1 MESADLLNI
10 SNWLKRWTTKQ
21 RPIFFWG
28 GEMIWKMVQ
37 VQEMWFFFPGF
48 FLLAF
53 FLKKTRLPWENK
65 HKKKGTIT
73 EPRKSNACEDAAVCI
88 SSILPARTTSR
99 NYSSNPLGSL
109 HAHPLS
115 SRSWRQFFSINPA
128 TLLGWLVKS
137 DVISGVHSMNSQSKS
152 IECIGWSYLELYFTT
167 SNFEEFPHFCM
178 VWALPKKS
186 LTVDSLG

>member
-21 RPIFFWG
+21 LPIFLG
-28 GEMIWKMVQ
+28 GEKWYGK
-37 VQEMWFFFPGF
+37 WSKSKRCDFFFPGF

-53 FLKKTRLPWENK
+53 FEKNTTSLGEQG
-65 HKKKGTIT
+65 KKKGTIT

-152 IECIGWSYLELYFTT
+152 IECNVLDDLIWNFT
-167 SNFEEFPHFCM
+167 SPQVILKNSPISAWFGPC
-178 VWALPKKS
+178 PKK
-186 LTVDSLG
+186 V